1 MSVQSEWENLF
12 LKISWYLGASFPLWE
27 IFIFRVK
34 INIKSRELPILF
46 ILNKPIL
53 AAKIEG
59 QGESIMSNNV
69 QGSNIL
75 DVLKKKMRATKE
87 ESEKYKEECE
97 DIQRKLQ
104 VELMR
109 REEVSRVNKLVNLW
123 RGIFVNLF
131 SQSESVSGMMNFLYS
146 EYSCE
151 KIYPSKN
158 MLVYIYGK
166 SYNSYKDIKLCI
178 DSNACES
185 LWSLM
190 HYSTIMQHTLVEHH
204 IFIWL

>member
-123 RGIFVNLF
+123 RGIYVNLS
-131 SQSESVSGMMNFLYS
+131 SQSESMSGLMNFLYS

-151 KIYPSKN
+151 TIYPSKN

-166 SYNSYKDIKLCI
+166 SHNTYKDIKLCI
-178 DSNACES
+178 NVNACES
-185 LWSLM
+185 LWSQNCDLLCIIRL
-190 HYSTIMQHTLVEHH
+190 SWNIL
-204 IFIWL
+204 

>member
-1 MSVQSEWENLF
+1 
-12 LKISWYLGASFPLWE
+12 
-27 IFIFRVK
+27 
-34 INIKSRELPILF
+34 
-46 ILNKPIL
+46 
-53 AAKIEG
+53 
-59 QGESIMSNNV
+59 MSNNV

-109 REEVSRVNKLVNLW
+109 REEVSSQSLVNLW
-123 RGIFVNLF
+123 RGIFVMLTFLASLNLCQGWF
-131 SQSESVSGMMNFLYS
+131 NFLYS
-146 EYSCE
+146 EYSCK

-185 LWSLM
+185 LWFQSCDLI
-190 HYSTIMQHTLVEHH
+190 YITSTIMKYNLAVRY
-204 IFIWL
+204 IFIWLYAWFLT